1 VTQLPFPSPLSPLA
15 ARVLAWAREHGP
27 ARFRDLTDDMP
38 GVNASDVD
46 HAAKEA
52 GVLRWV
58 GGEGH
63 RGRFDVCAVGA
74 EGVES

>member
-1 VTQLPFPSPLSPLA
+1 
-15 ARVLAWAREHGP
+15 
-27 ARFRDLTDDMP
+27 M
-38 GVNASDVD
+38 GVSASDVD
-46 HAAKEA
+46 QAAKEA

-63 RGRFDVCAVGA
+63 RGRFDVSAEGA